1 MKTGGEYISLVSSSL
16 TASAFIKRSW
26 SRGPVATTSGLHP
39 GNDGS
44 CPSGITQYECSGT
57 PIGRAAWLKP
67 KRLRV
72 RIPPCA
78 IHETRLS
85 RQLADHLGLE
95 PGMLWVRIPPE
106 LFTSRP
112 RGAARS
118 ARHPVKVEIRGSNPL
133 GDAFSQHTTTRYAIW
148 KSGVDQPAS
157 MPVGARNLRDF
168 VGSTPIRVTQLI
180 CVG

>member
-1 MKTGGEYISLVSSSL
+1 MEVIRLVEDPVVKTGGEFISLVSSSL
-16 TASAFIKRSW
+16 TASAFNKRY
-26 SRGPVATTSGLHP
+26 GPVVQRQRLLAYTQKTMVRVRP
-39 GNDGS
+39 GSLSN
-44 CPSGITQYECSGT
+44 ECSGT

-95 PGMLWVRIPPE
+95 PWMLWVRIPPE

-133 GDAFSQHTTTRYAIW
+133 GDACT
-148 KSGVDQPAS
+148 G
-157 MPVGARNLRDF
+157 LR
-168 VGSTPIRVTQLI
+168 L
-180 CVG
+180 

>member
-1 MKTGGEYISLVSSSL
+1 MVQWQRLLAYTQKTMV
-16 TASAFIKRSW
+16 R
-26 SRGPVATTSGLHP
+26 VHP
-39 GNDGS
+39 GSFRFVISDLRLHLMD
-44 CPSGITQYECSGT
+44 T
-57 PIGRAAWLKP
+57 P
-67 KRLRV
+67 
-72 RIPPCA
+72 A
-78 IHETRLS
+78 IQPQIVNQQSQIIWLS
-85 RQLADHLGLE
+85 RQLVDHLGLE
-95 PGMLWVRIPPE
+95 PWMLWVRIPPE

-168 VGSTPIRVTQLI
+168 VGSTPTRVNGFI